1 MLERWEI
8 LAGTP
13 RELGLELEDQ
23 GGAADAVGA
32 LLRAGLIHRDG
43 DGFIFATRQAIRFSP
58 TSLASKSWQP
68 RSLRSTL
75 QWVTRWV

>member
-43 DGFIFATRQAIRFSP
+43 DGFLFAKRQAIRFSRLHWRL
-58 TSLASKSWQP
+58 SHGKQEVCGQRCSG
-68 RSLRSTL
+68 
-75 QWVTRWV
+75 